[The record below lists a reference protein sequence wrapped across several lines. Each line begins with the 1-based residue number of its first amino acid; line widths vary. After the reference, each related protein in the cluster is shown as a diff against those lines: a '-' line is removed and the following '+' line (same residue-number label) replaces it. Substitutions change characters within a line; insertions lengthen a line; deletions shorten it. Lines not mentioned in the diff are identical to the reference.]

1 MTRNRKS
8 AKAAGARFEKE
19 VAQYLGGERRVKEG
33 RNDRGDI
40 TGVHAGGHDVV
51 LECKNC
57 TRTDLPQ
64 WWREAEAEAA
74 NAETIVYAVVHKRHG
89 VGDPARQ
96 WVTMDLRQYRALL
109 EMICELEVRV
119 RDLECDH
126 C

>member
-19 VAQYLGGERRVKEG
+19 VAQYLGGERRAKAG
-33 RNDRGDI
+33 CNDRGDV
-40 TGVHAGGHDVV
+40 TGVYAGDWDVV

-64 WWREAEAEAA
+64 WWREAEREAA
-74 NAETIVYAVVHKRHG
+74 NAGTGVCAVVHKRHG

-96 WVTMDLRQYRALL
+96 WVTMDLQQYKTLL
-109 EMICELEVRV
+109 DAICELDQRV
-119 RDLECDH
+119 RELECYG
-126 C
+126 